1 MKKKTR
7 KIIYASLLC
16 FPLFLSSCGE
26 DVVSEEEQNNT
37 GVTVDENGAKWIRPA
52 QKLKVSLPVTDEN
65 STRVVLVDGKDIGSS
80 GVKSE
85 WEKTDNVGVWNI
97 TASSGGQTGYNV
109 VHPDQNA
116 KHVNL
121 TGTVNCNQGD
131 KIAVFYPYGGE
142 TGVASSSDGKIT
154 LSLSKQKGTLDDIA
168 KNFDLVYG
176 ETTIKSVSDG
186 EASASL
192 GTLTAGITIFE
203 FQFKDT
209 ESNNEQI
216 EMERLGIKVEG
227 GHNKAILDLNNM
239 SSGLMMVEKQT
250 EEEIVDTFYVRPAQ
264 PTTKVYIAMFEEM
277 AGKTLHFD
285 IVDKYGVQH
294 KASAKAPASITAGQI
309 TRANLKAKGGDYV
322 EIDDLKWAK
331 GNLIWDSGELTEQIL
346 AANRYWVNASYLQ
359 MTNYFIAPSQEWSP
373 EQLNSTMANMPV
385 WPVAPPKI
393 GVDVEEDWYGVPN
406 PTSRDGYIALFYFA
420 AAAKHG
426 QQSGRGQKII
436 VGSEPSTA
444 ALTTVPQC
452 TFDSEFEYG
461 AQLWADNMLRT
472 PISVEDAVAGYGNPV
487 ESGVYFGD
495 LAYLVTHGNYAMP
508 NFFQLQ
514 ELFTHPNAVWGVYFV
529 TLGPNMKVRYG
540 VTKTGDATQA
550 PIYGLYVNKR
560 QMPTTATHDLYVGGE
575 WSGGPLMGTGG
586 WKGQAFILTADDL
599 KRGIFLPADGIRNQA
614 FGAATFNYLDPGS
627 VPGEICS
634 YVCSTFGAGGPGS
647 WNARH
652 WQARPDNASGRGN
665 VGTGQGRVNTT
676 YSAETR
682 TRTGNIRPIYVGDKY
697 K

>member
-7 KIIYASLLC
+7 KLIYASLLC

-176 ETTIKSVSDG
+176 ETTIKSVSNG

-209 ESNNEQI
+209 ESNDEQI

-250 EEEIVDTFYVRPAQ
+250 EEEIVDTFYVKPAQ

-294 KASAKAPASITAGQI
+294 KASAKAPASIKAGQI

-331 GNLIWDSGELTEQIL
+331 GNLIWDNSEITLQVMQQNTYFIQ
-346 AANRYWVNASYLQ
+346 ASYL
-359 MTNYFIAPSQEWSP
+359 TEKNYFIAPSQEWSP
-373 EQLNSTMANMPV
+373 EQLKSTLTDMPV

-393 GVDVEEDWYGVPN
+393 GVDVKEDWYGVPN
-406 PTSRDGYIALFYFA
+406 PTSRDGYYSMFYVGA
-420 AAAKHG
+420 ASLHGEPAAR
-426 QQSGRGQKII
+426 GRQIH
-436 VGSEPSTA
+436 VGGNPTPSMT
-444 ALTTVPQC
+444 L
-452 TFDSEFEYG
+452 
-461 AQLWADNMLRT
+461 
-472 PISVEDAVAGYGNPV
+472 DAVPVVNYSEETDWLGRLWINKEMTQETTLEAVLSGSSGGTLEGY
-487 ESGVYFGD
+487 YYGD
-495 LAYLVTHGNYAMP
+495 LPYLVTRGNYVLP
-508 NFFQLQ
+508 TFLQLQ
-514 ELFTHPNAVWGVYFV
+514 SIFNHPNAVWGVYFV
-529 TLGPNMKVRYG
+529 TLGPDMKMNHG

-550 PIYGLYVNKR
+550 PIYGLYVNKK
-560 QMPTTATHDLYVGGE
+560 QMPTTDTHDLYVGGE
-575 WSGGPLMGTGG
+575 WSGGQLLGTGG

-599 KRGIFLPADGIRNQA
+599 KRGIFLPADGLRNQS
-614 FGAATFNYLDPGS
+614 GGS
-627 VPGEICS
+627 GQLTWVDGCVSGEMCS
-634 YVCSTFGAGGPGS
+634 YICSTFGTGLGTYS
-647 WNARH
+647 ARH

-682 TRTGNIRPIYVGDKY
+682 TRTGSIRPIYVGDKY